1 MTTVKPEAGATYAD
15 ATAPVAARVSDL
27 LARMTREEKLAQLG
41 STWAFRVLE
50 GGRFSA
56 ERARPILGHG
66 LGHVTRVAGA
76 TSLKAAQVARAANA
90 IQRFLLTETRLGI
103 PAIVHEE
110 VCSGVMAREATI
122 FPQAI
127 GVASTWAPELNRQL
141 ADAVR
146 AQMRAMGSHQGLS
159 PVLDVVRDP
168 RWGRTEETYGEDPYL
183 VARMGVAFVRGL
195 QGADLTD
202 GVLATAKHFVGYG
215 ASEGGLNW
223 APAHLPPRL
232 LREVYLYPFEA
243 AVREGGLQ
251 SVMAG
256 YHELDGIPCHAN
268 PELLGDILRGQW
280 GFVGS
285 VVSDYFAV
293 NDLHSYHHFAQDEQ
307 QAAMLALSAGVDVEL
322 PATDAYA
329 DALTHALDAGQISEA
344 RLDEAVSRVLRHK
357 FELGLFEDPYVD
369 EGAVLTTVNAE
380 RHRDVALEIARR
392 SLVLLKNDGV
402 LPLLDGAGEVA
413 LIGPNADDARHL
425 LGDYSFAAHIEALT
439 EARERRGLLGE
450 MMTIPDDLEID
461 ESTDGVPTVRDELA
475 ARLGDRLRYLPGCDV
490 VDPST
495 DGFAAAV
502 AAAAAA
508 DVAVLVLGDRSGL
521 TPRATTGESRDRSSL
536 DLPGVQEDLV
546 RAVVATGTPVV
557 AVLVAGRPVGSDFL
571 HEKCAAVLM
580 AWLPGETGA
589 RAIAEVLLGEVN
601 PSGKL
606 PISYPRTVGQIPVFY
621 GHKVSGGRSHWH
633 GDYVDSPVGPR
644 YAFGHGLGYAPFTID
659 RVAVE
664 AAEVRAGDSIGVEVT
679 VTNTGGRAGEE
690 VVQLYVRDPQATVT
704 RPVLELKG
712 FARVSAAA
720 GQRAAVRFELPTG
733 QLGFYDRD
741 MNYTVEPGEIEVY
754 VGFSAHDRT
763 LAGSFVIHADANRPV
778 TPKAYT
784 GTAEVRHLS
793 GEAVAP
799 ALGGDGGGPAPAVG
813 RV

>member
-1 MTTVKPEAGATYAD
+1 MTTVKRESEAIYKEPA
-15 ATAPVAARVSDL
+15 APVEERVADL

-41 STWAFRVLE
+41 SAWAFSVME
-50 GGRFSA
+50 GGRYSE
-56 ERARPILGHG
+56 ERARTVLRHG
-66 LGHVTRVAGA
+66 LGHVTRIAGA
-76 TSLKAAQVARAANA
+76 TSLKAAQVARVANE
-90 IQRFLLTETRLGI
+90 IQRFLVTETRLGI

-127 GVASTWAPELNRQL
+127 GVASTWEPELNRRL

-183 VARMGVAFVRGL
+183 VARMGAAFIQGL
-195 QGADLTD
+195 QGDCLAE
-202 GVLATAKHFVGYG
+202 GVIATAKHFVGYG

-243 AVREGGLQ
+243 AVREAGLQ

-268 PELLGDILRGQW
+268 RELLKDVLRGEW
-280 GFVGS
+280 GFTGT

-293 NDLHSYHHFAQDEQ
+293 EDLHSYHHFAEDKR
-307 QAAMLALSAGVDVEL
+307 QAAALALTAGTDVEL

-329 DALTHALDAGQISEA
+329 GALARALDAGEVGEGE
-344 RLDEAVSRVLRHK
+344 LDEAVSRVLRHK
-357 FELGLFEDPYVD
+357 FELGLFENPYVD
-369 EGAVLTTVNAE
+369 EAAAAVVVNPE
-380 RHRDVALEIARR
+380 RYQDVALEIARR
-392 SLVLLKNDGV
+392 SLVLLKNDGI
-402 LPLLDGAGEVA
+402 LPLRPGAGTIA
-413 LIGPNADDARHL
+413 LIGPNADNARHL
-425 LGDYSFAAHIEALT
+425 LGDYSFVAHIEVLAA
-439 EARERRGLLGE
+439 ARERRGLLGQT
-450 MMTIPDDLEID
+450 MTIPDDLDIE
-461 ESTDGVPTVRDELA
+461 ESTDGLRTVRDELT
-475 ARLGDRLRYLPGCDV
+475 ARLGDRVRYARGCDV
-490 VDPST
+490 IDPSR
-495 DGFAAAV
+495 DGFDEAV

-521 TPRATTGESRDRSSL
+521 TPEATTGESRDRSSL
-536 DLPGVQEDLV
+536 ELPGVQEDLV

-557 AVLVAGRPVGSDFL
+557 AVLVAGRPVGGDFL
-571 HEKCAAVLM
+571 HERCAAVLS
-580 AWLPGETGA
+580 AWLPGQTGA
-589 RAIAEVLLGEVN
+589 QAIAEVLLGEVN

-633 GDYVDSPVGPR
+633 GDYVDSPVSPR
-644 YAFGHGLGYAPFTID
+644 YCFGHGLGYAPFVIERAELD
-659 RVAVE
+659 R
-664 AAEVRAGDSIGVEVT
+664 AEVTAGDSVAVDVT
-679 VTNTGGRAGEE
+679 VANTGDRAGEE

-712 FARVSAAA
+712 FARVSADP
-720 GQRAAVRFELPTG
+720 GRRTTIRFQLPTG

-741 MNYTVEPGEIEVY
+741 MNYSVETGRIEVY
-754 VGFSAHDRT
+754 VGFSSDDHTHAGTFTITGDADRPK
-763 LAGSFVIHADANRPV
+763 VQ
-778 TPKAYT
+778 KAYT
-784 GTAEVRHLS
+784 GTVSVGEPPAALS
-793 GEAVAP
+793 GHSA
-799 ALGGDGGGPAPAVG
+799 
-813 RV
+813 RVE

>member
-1 MTTVKPEAGATYAD
+1 MTTVKPETGATYVD
-15 ATAPVAARVSDL
+15 VTAPVEERVSDL

-41 STWAFRVLE
+41 STWAFAVLE
-50 GGRFSA
+50 GGRFSV

-90 IQRFLLTETRLGI
+90 IQRFLVTETRLGI

-127 GVASTWAPELNRQL
+127 GVASTWAPELNGQL

-202 GVLATAKHFVGYG
+202 GVIATAKHFVGYG

-268 PELLGDILRGQW
+268 RELLADILRRQW
-280 GFVGS
+280 GFAGS

-293 NDLHSYHHFAQDEQ
+293 NDLHSYHHFAPDKQ
-307 QAAMLALSAGVDVEL
+307 QAATVGLTAGVDVEL

-329 DALTHALDAGQISEA
+329 DALRRALDAGEVSEA

-357 FELGLFEDPYVD
+357 FELGLFENPYVD
-369 EGAVLTTVNAE
+369 EGTVVTTVNAE

-392 SLVLLKNDGV
+392 SLVLLRNDGV
-402 LPLLDGAGEVA
+402 LPLLAGAGTVA

-439 EARERRGLLGE
+439 EARKRRGLLGE

-461 ESTDGVPTVRDELA
+461 ESTDGVPTVRDALA
-475 ARLGDRLRYLPGCDV
+475 ARLGDRLLYAPGCDV

-495 DGFAAAV
+495 DGFGEAV

-546 RAVVATGTPVV
+546 RAIVATGTPVV

-571 HEKCAAVLM
+571 HERCAAVLM

-589 RAIAEVLLGEVN
+589 QAIAEVLLGEVN

-633 GDYVDSPVGPR
+633 GDYVDSPVSPR
-644 YAFGHGLGYAPFTID
+644 YVFGHGLGYASFTID
-659 RVAVE
+659 EATVE
-664 AAEVRAGDSIGVEVT
+664 SAEVRPGDSVGVEVT
-679 VTNTGGRAGEE
+679 VTNTGHRAGEE

-704 RPVLELKG
+704 RPVLELKS

-720 GQRAAVRFELPTG
+720 GQRVAVRFDLPTG
-733 QLGFYDRD
+733 QLGFYDRN
-741 MNYTVEPGEIEVY
+741 MNYTVEPGQIEVY
-754 VGFSAHDRT
+754 VGFSSHDRT
-763 LAGSFVIHADANRPV
+763 LAGSFVISADPDGSA
-778 TPKAYT
+778 TPKVFT
-784 GTAEVRHLS
+784 GTTEVRDLT
-793 GEAVAP
+793 GVTVLP
-799 ALGGDGGGPAPAVG
+799 TQG
-813 RV
+813 

>member
-1 MTTVKPEAGATYAD
+1 MTTVEPTTQPSYVD
-15 ATAPVAARVSDL
+15 ATVPVEERVSDL

-41 STWAFRVLE
+41 STWAFGVLE

-76 TSLKAAQVARAANA
+76 TNLKAAQVAQAANA
-90 IQRFLLTETRLGI
+90 IQRFLVTETRLGI

-127 GVASTWAPELNRQL
+127 GVASTWAPELNGQL

-195 QGADLTD
+195 QGDDLTD
-202 GVLATAKHFVGYG
+202 GVIATAKHFVGYG

-268 PELLGDILRGQW
+268 HELLDGILRRQW
-280 GFVGS
+280 GFAGS

-293 NDLHSYHHFAQDEQ
+293 NDLHSYHHFAQDKQ
-307 QAAMLALSAGVDVEL
+307 QAATLGLTAGVDVEL

-329 DALTHALDAGQISEA
+329 GALTHALDAGEVSDA

-369 EGAVLTTVNAE
+369 EGAVVTAANAE

-402 LPLLDGAGEVA
+402 LPLLSEAGTVA

-425 LGDYSFAAHIEALT
+425 LGDYSFAAHIEALI

-461 ESTDGVPTVRDELA
+461 ESTDGVPTVRDELL
-475 ARLGDRLRYLPGCDV
+475 ARLGDRLRYASGCDV

-495 DGFAAAV
+495 DGFGEAV

-536 DLPGVQEDLV
+536 DLPGVQEELL

-571 HEKCAAVLM
+571 HEQCAAVLM

-589 RAIAEVLLGEVN
+589 QAIAEVLLGEVN
-601 PSGKL
+601 PSGRL
-606 PISYPRTVGQIPVFY
+606 PISYPRSVGQIPVFY

-633 GDYVDSPVGPR
+633 GDYVDSPVTPR
-644 YAFGHGLGYAPFTID
+644 YCFGHGLGYAPFEID
-659 RVAVE
+659 GATVDR
-664 AAEVRAGDSIGVEVT
+664 AEVRAGDSVGVEVT
-679 VTNTGGRAGEE
+679 ITNTGKRAGEE

-720 GQRAAVRFELPTG
+720 GQRVAVRFDLPTA
-733 QLGFYDRD
+733 QLGFYDRNMD
-741 MNYTVEPGEIEVY
+741 YTVEPGQIEVY
-754 VGFSAHDRT
+754 VGFSSDDRT
-763 LAGSFVIHADANRPV
+763 LAGSFVISADAGGAV
-778 TPKAYT
+778 TPKVYT
-784 GTAEVRHLS
+784 GTAEVRDLS
-793 GEAVAP
+793 GG
-799 ALGGDGGGPAPAVG
+799 ALRPGPG
-813 RV
+813 

>member
-1 MTTVKPEAGATYAD
+1 MTTVEPETEATYTD
-15 ATAPVAARVSDL
+15 ATVPVDERVSDL
-27 LARMTREEKLAQLG
+27 LGRMTREEKLAQLG

-90 IQRFLLTETRLGI
+90 IQRFLVTETRLGI

-127 GVASTWAPELNRQL
+127 GVASTWAPELNGQL

-146 AQMRAMGSHQGLS
+146 AQMRAVGSHQGLS

-232 LREVYLYPFEA
+232 LREVYLHPFEA
-243 AVREGGLQ
+243 AVREAGLQ

-268 PELLGDILRGQW
+268 RELLADILRGQW

-293 NDLHSYHHFAQDEQ
+293 NDLHAYHHFAQDKQ
-307 QAAMLALSAGVDVEL
+307 RAAMLALSAGVDVEL

-329 DALTHALDAGQISEA
+329 DALTRALDAGEVSEA

-402 LPLLDGAGEVA
+402 LPLLGGAGKVA

-439 EARERRGLLGE
+439 EARKRRGLLGE

-461 ESTDGVPTVRDELA
+461 ESTDGVPTVREELA
-475 ARLGDRLRYLPGCDV
+475 ARLGDRLRYVPGCDV
-490 VDPST
+490 LDPST

-521 TPRATTGESRDRSSL
+521 TPTATTGESRDRSSL

-546 RAVVATGTPVV
+546 RAVAATGTPVV

-571 HEKCAAVLM
+571 HEECAAVLM
-580 AWLPGETGA
+580 AWLPGQTGA
-589 RAIAEVLLGEVN
+589 QAIAEVLLGEVN

-606 PISYPRTVGQIPVFY
+606 PISYPRMVGQIPVFY

-633 GDYVDSPVGPR
+633 GDYVDSPVSPR

-659 RVAVE
+659 GARVEGV
-664 AAEVRAGDSIGVEVT
+664 EVRAGDSVGVEVT

-690 VVQLYVRDPQATVT
+690 VVQLYIRDPQATIT
-704 RPVLELKG
+704 RPVLELKA
-712 FARVSAAA
+712 FTRVAAVA
-720 GQRAAVRFELPTG
+720 GQRVAVRFDLPTG
-733 QLGFYDRD
+733 QLGFYDRS
-741 MNYTVEPGEIEVY
+741 MNYTVEPGQIEVY
-754 VGFSAHDRT
+754 VGFSSHDRT
-763 LAGSFVIHADANRPV
+763 HAGTFVIIADADRP
-778 TPKAYT
+778 PAAKAYT
-784 GTAEVRHLS
+784 GSVEVLD
-793 GEAVAP
+793 
-799 ALGGDGGGPAPAVG
+799 L
-813 RV
+813 

>member
-1 MTTVKPEAGATYAD
+1 MVRRESEAAYTDPAV
-15 ATAPVAARVSDL
+15 PVGERVADL
-27 LARMTREEKLAQLG
+27 LGRMTREEKLAQLG
-41 STWAFRVLE
+41 SVWAFSLIE
-50 GGRFSA
+50 GGRYSA
-56 ERARPILGHG
+56 ERARAVLRHG

-76 TSLKAAQVARAANA
+76 TNLKAAQVARVANEV
-90 IQRFLLTETRLGI
+90 QRFLLTETRLGI

-127 GVASTWAPELNRQL
+127 GVASTWEPELNRRL

-195 QGADLTD
+195 QGASLTE
-202 GVLATAKHFVGYG
+202 GVIATAKHFVGYG

-243 AVREGGLQ
+243 AVREAGLQ

-256 YHELDGIPCHAN
+256 YHELDGIPCHGN
-268 PELLGDILRGQW
+268 RELLGDVLRGEW
-280 GFVGS
+280 GFEGT

-293 NDLHSYHHFAQDEQ
+293 DDLYSYHHFAGDKR
-307 QAAMLALSAGVDVEL
+307 QAAVLALAAGTDVEL

-329 DALTHALDAGQISEA
+329 GALAQALDEGEIGEA
-344 RLDEAVSRVLRHK
+344 ELDQAVSRVLRHK
-357 FELGLFEDPYVD
+357 FELGLFENPYVD
-369 EGAVLTTVNAE
+369 EATVAVTVDAAPHQE
-380 RHRDVALEIARR
+380 VALEIARR
-392 SLVLLKNDGV
+392 SLVLLKNDGL
-402 LPLLDGAGEVA
+402 LPLRPGAGTVA

-425 LGDYSFAAHIEALT
+425 LGDYSFAAHVESLMQ
-439 EARERRGLLGE
+439 ARERKGLLGQT
-450 MMTIPDDLEID
+450 MTIPDDLEIE

-475 ARLGDRLRYLPGCDV
+475 ARLGDRLRYARGCDV
-490 VDPST
+490 IDTSR
-495 DGFAAAV
+495 DGFDEAV

-521 TPRATTGESRDRSSL
+521 TMEATTGESRDRSSL

-557 AVLVAGRPVGSDFL
+557 AVLVAGRPVGGDFL
-571 HEKCAAVLM
+571 HENCAAVLL
-580 AWLPGETGA
+580 AWLPGQTGA

-644 YAFGHGLGYAPFTID
+644 YRFGHGLGYAPFVVERAALD
-659 RVAVE
+659 RT
-664 AAEVRAGDSIGVEVT
+664 EVIAGDSVEVEVT
-679 VTNTGGRAGEE
+679 VANTGDRVGEE
-690 VVQLYVRDPQATVT
+690 VVQLYVRDPQASVT

-712 FARVSAAA
+712 FVRVSAGA
-720 GQRAAVRFELPTG
+720 GERTTIRFDLPTG
-733 QLGFYDRD
+733 QLGFYDRN
-741 MNYTVEPGEIEVY
+741 MNYTVETGHIEVY
-754 VGFSAHDRT
+754 VGFSSDGHTHAGTFTITGDADR
-763 LAGSFVIHADANRPV
+763 LEVG
-778 TPKAYT
+778 KAYT
-784 GTAEVRHLS
+784 G
-793 GEAVAP
+793 AVHT
-799 ALGGDGGGPAPAVG
+799 
-813 RV
+813 R

>member
-1 MTTVKPEAGATYAD
+1 MTSVEPAIEATYAD
-15 ATAPVAARVSDL
+15 ANAPVDERVADL

-41 STWAFRVLE
+41 STWAFTLLE
-50 GGRFSA
+50 SGRFA
-56 ERARPILGHG
+56 PQRARSVLAHG

-76 TSLKAAQVARAANA
+76 TSLKAAEVARAANA
-90 IQRFLLTETRLGI
+90 IQRFLVTETRLGI

-127 GVASTWAPELNRQL
+127 GVASTWEPELNRQM

-159 PVLDVVRDP
+159 PVLDVARDP

-183 VARMGVAFVRGL
+183 VSRMGVAFVRGL

-256 YHELDGIPCHAN
+256 YHELDGVPCHAN
-268 PELLGDILRGQW
+268 QELLADVLRSQW
-280 GFVGS
+280 GFTGS

-293 NDLHSYHHFAQDEQ
+293 NDLHTYHHFAPDKQ
-307 QAAMLALSAGVDVEL
+307 QAAAVGLGAGVDVEL

-329 DALTHALDAGQISEA
+329 DALSRALDAGEVSEA
-344 RLDEAVSRVLRHK
+344 HLDEAVSRVLRHK
-357 FELGLFEDPYVD
+357 VELGLFENPYVD
-369 EGAVLTTVNAE
+369 EDAATTTVNAE

-402 LPLLDGAGEVA
+402 LPLLAEAGTVA
-413 LIGPNADDARHL
+413 LIGPNADNARHL
-425 LGDYSFAAHIEALT
+425 LGDYSFVAHIEALIA
-439 EARERRGLLGE
+439 ARKRRGLLGE

-461 ESTDGVPTVRDELA
+461 ESIGGVPTVRDELA
-475 ARLGDRLRYLPGCDV
+475 ARFGERLRFAPGCDV
-490 VDPST
+490 LDPST
-495 DGFAAAV
+495 EGFAEAV
-502 AAAAAA
+502 AVAAAA
-508 DVAVLVLGDRSGL
+508 DVAVLVLGDRSGVTL
-521 TPRATTGESRDRSSL
+521 GTTTGESRDRSSL
-536 DLPGVQEDLV
+536 DLPGVQEELV

-557 AVLVAGRPVGSDFL
+557 AVLVAGRPVGTDVL
-571 HEKCAAVLM
+571 HEECAAVLM

-606 PISYPRTVGQIPVFY
+606 PISYPRSVGQIPVFY

-633 GDYVDSPVGPR
+633 GDYVDSPVAPR
-644 YAFGHGLGYAPFTID
+644 YVFGHGLGYTSFAID
-659 RVAVE
+659 DAVVE
-664 AAEVRAGDSIGVEVT
+664 SAQVRAGDSVEVEVT
-679 VTNTGGRAGEE
+679 VTNTGQRAGEQ
-690 VVQLYVRDPQATVT
+690 VVQLYVRDPQATIT
-704 RPVLELKG
+704 RPVLELKA
-712 FARVSAAA
+712 FARVALPA
-720 GQRAAVRFELPTG
+720 GGRVAVRFALPTG
-733 QLGFYDRD
+733 QLGFYDRS
-741 MNYTVEPGEIEVY
+741 MAYAVEAGQIEVY
-754 VGFSAHDRT
+754 VGFSAADHT
-763 LAGSFVIHADANRPV
+763 HAGTFVITTDPGQP
-778 TPKAYT
+778 TPKVFT
-784 GTAEVRHLS
+784 GTAEVRQL
-793 GEAVAP
+793 
-799 ALGGDGGGPAPAVG
+799 
-813 RV
+813 

>member
-1 MTTVKPEAGATYAD
+1 MTTVGPRTGAIYAD
-15 ATAPVAARVSDL
+15 ASAPVDERVSDL

-41 STWAFRVLE
+41 STWAFAVLE

-56 ERARPILGHG
+56 ERARTVLRHG

-76 TSLKAAQVARAANA
+76 TSLKAVQVARAANA
-90 IQRFLLTETRLGI
+90 IQRFLVTETRLGI

-127 GVASTWAPELNRQL
+127 GVASTWAPSLNHQL

-146 AQMRAMGSHQGLS
+146 EQMRAMGSHQGLS

-183 VARMGVAFVRGL
+183 VARMGVAFVQGL

-202 GVLATAKHFVGYG
+202 GVIATAKHFVGYG
-215 ASEGGLNW
+215 ASEGALNW

-232 LREVYLYPFEA
+232 LREVYLHPFEA

-268 PELLGDILRGQW
+268 GELLGEILRGQW
-280 GFVGS
+280 GFTGS

-293 NDLHSYHHFAQDEQ
+293 DDLHSYHHLAQDKQ
-307 QAAMLALSAGVDVEL
+307 QAAVLGLAAGVDVEL

-329 DALTHALDAGQISEA
+329 DALARALDAGEVGEA

-357 FELGLFEDPYVD
+357 FELGLFEAPYVD
-369 EGAVLTTVNAE
+369 EGAVEVTVNAE
-380 RHRDVALEIARR
+380 RHRDVALAIARR

-402 LPLLDGAGEVA
+402 LPLVAGAGTVA

-439 EARERRGLLGE
+439 EARERRGLLGQ

-475 ARLGDRLRYLPGCDV
+475 ARLGDRLRYVPGCDV

-495 DGFAAAV
+495 EGFAEAVAV
-502 AAAAAA
+502 AAEA

-536 DLPGVQEDLV
+536 DLPGVQEELV
-546 RAVVATGTPVV
+546 RAVVDTGTPVV

-571 HEKCAAVLM
+571 HDRCAAVLM

-601 PSGKL
+601 PSGRL
-606 PISYPRTVGQIPVFY
+606 PISYPRTVGQLPVFY

-633 GDYVDSPVGPR
+633 GDYVDSPVAPR
-644 YAFGHGLGYAPFTID
+644 YCFGHGLGFAPFTID
-659 RVAVE
+659 GAVVE
-664 AAEVRAGDSIGVEVT
+664 RAEVDAGDSVGVEVT
-679 VTNTGGRAGEE
+679 VTNSGRRAGEE

-720 GQRAAVRFELPTG
+720 GQRVAVRFELPTG
-733 QLGFYDRD
+733 QLGFYDRQL
-741 MNYTVEPGEIEVY
+741 NYTVEPGQIEVY
-754 VGFSAHDRT
+754 VGFSSDNRV
-763 LAGSFVIHADANRPV
+763 LAGSFVIKAGADRS
-778 TPKAYT
+778 TTSKAFS
-784 GTAEVRHLS
+784 GAAEVRDLS
-793 GEAVAP
+793 GGAV
-799 ALGGDGGGPAPAVG
+799 
-813 RV
+813 